1 MHFRYFNAAQRSSK
15 PSHRWKGP
23 SSYFFR
29 TRVTFIYVLVQVAA
43 QNCAP
48 FPGAGQNFDEGS
60 SSLFAKL
67 YTCVCI
73 VFVCM
78 LWNSSLLGFWLTQ
91 PWEMWLVSWSAS
103 CQYSTVPLHQDLQ
116 GSIGFV
122 GVCLLSSFKWFQ
134 CQSRLGSVSVCRQ
147 LWEMELDKLKNQHN
161 EINRNI
167 LEETERAWK
176 AEVSRW
182 LLPLLPVCRCL
193 LEILGR

>member
-1 MHFRYFNAAQRSSK
+1 MERAIFLLLQDQSDFYLCIGSGCCPELCTVPWSWPEFWWRE
-15 PSHRWKGP
+15 
-23 SSYFFR
+23 FF
-29 TRVTFIYVLVQVAA
+29 
-43 QNCAP
+43 P
-48 FPGAGQNFDEGS
+48 
-60 SSLFAKL
+60 SLFAKL